1 MTVPATLAALQTR
14 LLTIT
19 PPNPPGGTLT
29 VYADPREAVSVA
41 NFPSIVLAL
50 APQVDNAAGAGAL
63 GLGRDDYTVAMYVL
77 VGPRQMALNELHARV
92 IPWPRLLLAKLAAD
106 LTLGGLVSFIGY
118 GFQTDDYRLFSYR
131 IGAIPWADG
140 MYFGV
145 KALLPVVEEMPLTMG

>member
-1 MTVPATLAALQTR
+1 MTVPVTLAALKTR

-19 PPNPPGGTLT
+19 PPNPPGGALT
-29 VYADPREAVSVA
+29 VYPDPREVVTVA

-50 APQVDNAAGAGAL
+50 APQVEMAAGAGAL
-63 GLGRDDYTVAMYVL
+63 GLGRDDYIIAMYVM

-92 IPWPRLLLAKLAAD
+92 IPWPQLLLAKLAAD
-106 LTLGGLVSFIGY
+106 LTLGGAVQFIGY
-118 GFQTDDYRLFSYR
+118 GFGAGDYRLITYR
-131 IGAIPWADG
+131 IGAIPWGDG